1 MPVEVLGLSGT
12 PNAGDLAHVVET
24 ESRAREIADYRQ
36 RKSKLREAKMTARG
50 SVEQMLANIQAGESS
65 EFPVIIKTD
74 VHGSLEA
81 IKAALEKI
89 GNSVV
94 KIRVLSGAVGAISE
108 SDITLASASSA
119 LVFAFNVRAIPQAR
133 ELSRR
138 DNVEI
143 RYHSIIYELIEDAKL
158 ALTGMLDPDLQ
169 ENFIGYAEIKQVF
182 SVSKIGKI
190 AGCLVTEG
198 VVKKGCSFRL
208 LRDNTVIHQGMLKT
222 LKRFKDEVKEVRE
235 GTECGMGFENYND
248 IQEGDVMECF
258 EVKEV
263 ARSLESVDKKVG

>member
-24 ESRAREIADYRQ
+24 ESKAREIADYRQ
-36 RKSKLREAKMTARG
+36 RKSKLREAKLTARG

-65 EFPVIIKTD
+65 ELPVIIKTD

-89 GNSVV
+89 GNSAVR
-94 KIRVLSGAVGAISE
+94 IRVLSGAVGAISE

-119 LVFAFNVRAIPQAR
+119 LVFVFNGRAIPQAR

-169 ENFIGYAEIKQVF
+169 ESFIGYAEIKQVF
-182 SVSKIGKI
+182 LFLKL
-190 AGCLVTEG
+190 A
-198 VVKKGCSFRL
+198 RL
-208 LRDNTVIHQGMLKT
+208 L
-222 LKRFKDEVKEVRE
+222 
-235 GTECGMGFENYND
+235 
-248 IQEGDVMECF
+248 DVLLLR
-258 EVKEV
+258 
-263 ARSLESVDKKVG
+263 AWWKKMQLPFA